1 MAGEKILI
9 VDDEE
14 GMRRLLSRIL
24 VKEGYETFAAGNGEE
39 AMQVIGHD
47 QYDLVIT
54 DIKMPGMDGL
64 ELLSE
69 LKAYDPRL
77 PIIVITAYGTVEN
90 AVQAL
95 RSGAYDYITK
105 PFEGDEI
112 RLTVA
117 KVLER
122 ERLLAEN
129 RYLHEELEGRYGFS
143 GIIGSSR
150 VMQDVYDIAG
160 SVADSTAN
168 VLITGESGTGKE
180 LIARSVHFNSPRK
193 DKPFIVLNC
202 AALSEGVLESELFGH
217 EKGAFSG
224 ALHTKKGRFE
234 LADQGT
240 LFIDEVGEMSLAAQ
254 VKLLRVIQ
262 EHEFERVG
270 GNRTIKVDVRIVAA
284 TNKNLEEEVKTGGF
298 REDLFYR
305 LNVVNIDLPPLR
317 ERREDIEPLASHFL
331 DKYTRETGKK
341 IEQIS
346 PKAIAC
352 LVAHDWPGNVREL
365 ENAIERAVVLAKS
378 EILTPRDF
386 PQGIQDKDQI
396 CLSLPESGGS
406 LTDILEDLERQ
417 LIVQTLNREGRSQTK
432 AAEVL
437 GIKRTTL
444 RYKMEK
450 YSLLSGVDDVD
461 DLEDLD
467 EPEAPA
473 KGE

>member
-24 VKEGYETFAAGNGEE
+24 VKEGYETFAAANGQEALQAVALEE
-39 AMQVIGHD
+39 
-47 QYDLVIT
+47 YDLVIT
-54 DIKMPGMDGL
+54 DLKMPGMDGL
-64 ELLSE
+64 TLLNE
-69 LKAYDPRL
+69 LKDYDPRL

-95 RSGAYDYITK
+95 RSGAFDYITK
-105 PFEGDEI
+105 PFEADEI

-117 KVLER
+117 KAFER
-122 ERLLAEN
+122 ERLIAEN
-129 RYLHEELEGRYGFS
+129 RYLHQELEGRYSFS
-143 GIIGSSR
+143 GIVGSSKA
-150 VMQDVYDIAG
+150 MQQVFDVAA
-160 SVADSTAN
+160 SVAHSNAN

-180 LIARSVHFNSPRK
+180 LIARSIHFNSPRK
-193 DKPFIVLNC
+193 EKPFIVLNC
-202 AALSEGVLESELFGH
+202 AALSESVLESELFGH
-217 EKGAFSG
+217 ERGAFTG
-224 ALHTKKGRFE
+224 ALHQKKGRFE

-284 TNKNLEEEVKTGGF
+284 TNKNLEQEVKAGRF

-305 LNVVNIDLPPLR
+305 LNVVNIELPPLR
-317 ERREDIEPLASHFL
+317 ERREDIEPLAAHFL
-331 DKYTRETGKK
+331 EKYTRETGKK

-346 PKAIAC
+346 PKALAC

-365 ENAIERAVVLAKS
+365 ENVIERAVVLAKGNV
-378 EILTPRDF
+378 LTPRDF
-386 PQGIQDKDQI
+386 PQGIQSRDQI

-406 LTDILEDLERQ
+406 LTEILEDLERQ
-417 LIVQTLNREGRSQTK
+417 LIIQTLNREGRSQTR

-444 RYKMEK
+444 RYKLEK
-450 YSLLSGVDDVD
+450 YKLLGKGLDDAGEDDADGAGDDGV
-461 DLEDLD
+461 
-467 EPEAPA
+467 
-473 KGE
+473 

>member
-24 VKEGYETFAAGNGEE
+24 VKEGYETFAASNGEE
-39 AMQVIGHD
+39 ALRAIGQDH
-47 QYDLVIT
+47 YDLVMT
-54 DIKMPGMDGL
+54 DIKMPGMGGL

-69 LKAYDPRL
+69 LRAYDPRL
-77 PIIVITAYGTVEN
+77 PIIVITAYGTVES

-95 RSGAYDYITK
+95 RAGAYDYITK

-117 KVLER
+117 KALER

-143 GIIGSSR
+143 GIIGNAR
-150 VMQDVYDIAG
+150 AMQDVFDVTA
-160 SVADSTAN
+160 SVAAANAN

-180 LIARSVHFNSPRK
+180 LIARSIHFNSPRK

-202 AALSEGVLESELFGH
+202 AALSESVLESELFGH
-217 EKGAFSG
+217 EKGAFTG

-270 GNRTIKVDVRIVAA
+270 GNRTIKVDARIVAA
-284 TNKNLEEEVKTGGF
+284 TNKNLSEEVKKGTF

-305 LNVVNIDLPPLR
+305 LYVINIELPPLR

-331 DKYTRETGKK
+331 EKYTGETGKK

-365 ENAIERAVVLAKS
+365 ENAIERAVVLAKGD
-378 EILTPRDF
+378 ILTPRDF
-386 PQGIQDKDQI
+386 PQGIQDQDQI
-396 CLSLPESGGS
+396 CLSLPETGGS

-417 LIVQTLNREGRSQTK
+417 LIVQTLNREGRSQTRT
-432 AAEVL
+432 AEVL

-450 YSLLSGVDDVD
+450 YHLLGSGDEDDPGEADDVAD
-461 DLEDLD
+461 DT
-467 EPEAPA
+467 PVV
-473 KGE
+473 